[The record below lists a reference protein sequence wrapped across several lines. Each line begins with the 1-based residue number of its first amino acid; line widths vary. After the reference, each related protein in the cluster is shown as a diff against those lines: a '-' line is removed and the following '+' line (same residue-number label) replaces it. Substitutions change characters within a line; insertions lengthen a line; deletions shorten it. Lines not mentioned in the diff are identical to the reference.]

1 MRSSKNNTVC
11 SNINLKGKE
20 IMSTVS
26 AISTPFGRGGIAVIR
41 LTGDDAIKIT
51 STIFKPASKKAL
63 TDYEPGRLVY
73 GDIYKDGRIID
84 KGMAVY
90 FKAPYSYTGENSA
103 EIHCHGGI
111 LLSQMVLESTFLAG
125 ACPADRG
132 EFTKRAFLSGKMG
145 LSQAEAVID
154 LIDAESE
161 SKALL
166 SASQS
171 DGRLSRKVNAIYE
184 NIMKIVSSIY
194 AFIDYPDED
203 LTDVSVDEMKNELLL
218 ITNQLLSLKKTY
230 RTGKAVCEGI
240 STVIAGKPNT
250 GKSSLLNMLLGEERA
265 IVTSVAGTT
274 RDTVEETLT
283 AGRVLIRLCDTAGI
297 HSSDDEVEK
306 IGVSKAIDKMKSAEL
321 ILAVFDKSKALDSDD
336 REFLSELEDACKS
349 RTVIVVLNKN
359 DAGDVLKAEDFAHV
373 SPYVVETSAKN
384 EVGRQELIE
393 LIEKIYI
400 EGNIDYDTATV
411 ITNARQFASVD
422 STLTHVEAAQNALKE
437 GFTQDIA
444 GMELELA
451 LSTLGYLDGRK
462 VTEDVVHNI
471 FGRFCVGK

>member
-1 MRSSKNNTVC
+1 
-11 SNINLKGKE
+11 
-20 IMSTVS
+20 MSTVS

-41 LTGDDAIKIT
+41 LTGDDAISIT
-51 STIFKPASKKAL
+51 SEIFMPASKKAL

-73 GDIYKDGRIID
+73 GDIYKDGRLID

-111 LLSQMVLESTFLAG
+111 LLSQMVLESTFAKG
-125 ACPADRG
+125 ARPADRG

-171 DGRLSRKVNAIYE
+171 DGRLSRTVNAIYE
-184 NIMKIVSSIY
+184 SIMKIVSSIY

-203 LTDVSVDEMKNELLL
+203 LTDVSVDDMKEELLL
-218 ITNQLLSLKKTY
+218 ITNQLVSLKKTY

-240 STVIAGKPNT
+240 TTVIAGKPNT

-265 IVTSVAGTT
+265 IVTAVAGTT

-306 IGVSKAIDKMKSAEL
+306 IGVRKAVDKMKNAEL
-321 ILAVFDKSKALDSDD
+321 VLAVFDKSKALDSDD
-336 REFLSELEDACKS
+336 REFLDELLACKDK
-349 RTVIVVLNKN
+349 TVIVVLNKN
-359 DAGDVLKAEDFAHV
+359 DAGDVLKSGDFENV
-373 SPYVVETSAKN
+373 TPYVIETSAKN
-384 EVGRQELIE
+384 DVGRTELIE

-400 EGNIDYDTATV
+400 EGVIDYDTATV
-411 ITNARQFASVD
+411 ITNARQAASVD
-422 STLTHVEAAQNALKE
+422 SALVHVEAALKALKE

-451 LSTLGYLDGRK
+451 LSTLGDLDGRK

>member
-1 MRSSKNNTVC
+1 
-11 SNINLKGKE
+11 
-20 IMSTVS
+20 MSTVS

-41 LTGDDAIKIT
+41 LTGDDAISIT
-51 STIFKPASKKAL
+51 SEIFKPASKKAL

-73 GDIYKDGRIID
+73 GDIYKDGRLID

-111 LLSQMVLESTFLAG
+111 LLSQMVLESTFAKG
-125 ACPADRG
+125 ARPADRG

-171 DGRLSRKVNAIYE
+171 DGRLSRTVNAIYE
-184 NIMKIVSSIY
+184 SIMKIVSSIY

-203 LTDVSVDEMKNELLL
+203 LTDVSVDDMKEELLL
-218 ITNQLLSLKKTY
+218 ITNQLVSLKKTY

-240 STVIAGKPNT
+240 TTVIAGKPNT

-265 IVTSVAGTT
+265 IVTAVAGTT

-306 IGVSKAIDKMKSAEL
+306 IGVRKAVDKMKNAEL
-321 ILAVFDKSKALDSDD
+321 VLAVFDKSKALDSDD
-336 REFLSELEDACKS
+336 REFLDELLACKDK
-349 RTVIVVLNKN
+349 TVIVVLNKN
-359 DAGDVLKAEDFAHV
+359 DAGDVLKSGDFENV
-373 SPYVVETSAKN
+373 TPYVIETSAKN
-384 EVGRQELIE
+384 DVGRTELIE

-411 ITNARQFASVD
+411 ITNARQAASVD
-422 STLTHVEAAQNALKE
+422 SALVHVEAALKALKE

-451 LSTLGYLDGRK
+451 LSTLGDLDGRK